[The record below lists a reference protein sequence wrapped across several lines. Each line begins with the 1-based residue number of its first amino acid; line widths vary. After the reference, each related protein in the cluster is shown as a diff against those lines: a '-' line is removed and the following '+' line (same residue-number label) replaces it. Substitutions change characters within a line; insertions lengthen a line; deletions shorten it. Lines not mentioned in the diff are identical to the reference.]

1 MLLMLDNY
9 DSFTHNLVQYCGE
22 LGREV
27 VVARN
32 DKITVG
38 EIAELKPDTII
49 ISPGPCSPTEAGIS
63 VDVIKTFAG
72 QIAILG
78 VCLGHQCIAE
88 AYGGSVIHAQ
98 QVMHGKTSPIWHNNK
113 DIFEGLDSPF
123 TATRYH
129 SLIVERNSL
138 PSELQVTAWTQKTSG
153 DFHEIMGLSHRSKK
167 LYGVQFHPE
176 AILTEHGHKLLANFF
191 ALAEVDQ
198 N

>member
-1 MLLMLDNY
+1 MLDNY